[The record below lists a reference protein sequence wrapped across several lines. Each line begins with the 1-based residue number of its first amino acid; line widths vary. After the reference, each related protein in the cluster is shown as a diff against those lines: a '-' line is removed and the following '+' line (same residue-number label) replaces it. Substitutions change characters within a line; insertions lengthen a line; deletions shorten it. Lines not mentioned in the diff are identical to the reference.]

1 VFSESTKIPSCLLK
15 IFKALCVR
23 VIGPKSEA
31 STNIL
36 SSAASVCVCLRRAM
50 QLKSNPLNGKERET
64 IE

>member
-1 VFSESTKIPSCLLK
+1 VSKMYHRSSGCLLK

-36 SSAASVCVCLRRAM
+36 SSGASVCRAM
-50 QLKSNPLNGKERET
+50 QLESNPLNGKERET

>member
-1 VFSESTKIPSCLLK
+1 MNKVDRAVFYQRSLL
-15 IFKALCVR
+15 KALCVR

-36 SSAASVCVCLRRAM
+36 SSAASVCVCVRRAM

>member
-1 VFSESTKIPSCLLK
+1 VFSERAKIPSCLPK

-36 SSAASVCVCLRRAM
+36 SSAASVCACLCVE
-50 QLKSNPLNGKERET
+50 QCS
-64 IE
+64 